1 MSRLRLDFMA
11 PFRLAGAVALCG
23 VVLAGCASPA
33 ASTRPVPVAQNHHRD
48 GLPTL
53 TVQMSSA
60 EADLV
65 MARAIAEHEMRRP

>member
-1 MSRLRLDFMA
+1 MSRLRLDSMVL
-11 PFRLAGAVALCG
+11 FRSASAVALCG
-23 VVLAGCASPA
+23 VVLGGCAMPA
-33 ASTRPVPVAQNHHRD
+33 PSARPRPDAENHRA
-48 GLPTL
+48 GPPTL